1 MTILSNTI
9 RNYIVHFRLIATK
22 NSFKLPVSF
31 TEKASSLQS
40 NLFSLSSPAG
50 KCKTERERD
59 KKNLLTGSKDMVTA
73 WIRTELSLASPCT
86 LGPGSPAK
94 TISQAPD

>member
-1 MTILSNTI
+1 MTILSNAI

-31 TEKASSLQS
+31 TEKASS
-40 NLFSLSSPAG
+40 SPAG

-59 KKNLLTGSKDMVTA
+59 KK
-73 WIRTELSLASPCT
+73 
-86 LGPGSPAK
+86 PADRK
-94 TISQAPD
+94 QRHGHSMDQN